1 MNRVVCRKERSLKT
15 LGSSRAEYPGAGIT
29 SGLPRPG
36 TWQGPAVVPTP
47 GMARA
52 GDTRLRTSP
61 DSGSAV
67 R

>member
-29 SGLPRPG
+29 PGLPRPG
-36 TWQGPAVVPTP
+36 TWQALAVVPAP

-52 GDTRLRTSP
+52 GDTHLRTCP
-61 DSGSAV
+61 DSGSAI